1 MFILNPKKHLKKI
14 SSNNDNQRVSKLFL
28 YYFGRQMKKKKKKKK
43 KERKRFTLAFN
54 DRSKHGAE
62 SVFDQESLIR
72 QHAHLIGRGRTN

>member
-28 YYFGRQMKKKKKKKK
+28 YYFGRQMKKKKKKIH
-43 KERKRFTLAFN
+43 TLAFN
-54 DRSKHGAE
+54 GRSKHGAE
-62 SVFDQESLIR
+62 GVFDQESLIR

>member
-28 YYFGRQMKKKKKKKK
+28 HYFGRQMKKKKRKKKK
-43 KERKRFTLAFN
+43 KKIHTLAFN
-54 DRSKHGAE
+54 GRSKHGAE
-62 SVFDQESLIR
+62 GVFDQESLIR